1 MTHATVRKDEY
12 VLVKTVNVKIKMLH
26 HVHVVMNDV
35 RVVIASHVLQN
46 KSSRILVINDCYET
60 I

>member
-26 HVHVVMNDV
+26 HVYVVINDV

>member
-46 KSSRILVINDCYET
+46 KSLRILVINDCYET